1 MISEEL
7 LVDLFEKETVRLANR
22 VGLSD
27 EEKDLI
33 IRVFGKAIKEPY
45 MDERRI
51 FPALSGKED
60 VKA

>member
-7 LVDLFEKETVRLANR
+7 LVDLFIKETVRLASR
-22 VGLSD
+22 VGLYD

-33 IRVFGKAIKEPY
+33 IRVFGEAIKDPY

-51 FPALSGKED
+51 FPALTGKED
-60 VKA
+60 IKA

>member
-7 LVDLFEKETVRLANR
+7 LIDFFEKEVVRLADR
-22 VGLSD
+22 VGLSHK
-27 EEKDLI
+27 EKDLI
-33 IRVFGKAIKEPY
+33 IRVFGKALKDPY

-60 VKA
+60 IKA